1 MNEVTISREEFE
13 MRREHSIQCA
23 KDKKVLRKQVLRL
36 EKSVKRHV
44 QEAEDAMLQRDE
56 LVTALQGVIA
66 AFCPGPEGGERP
78 VRKTADT
85 ARDAAMLKTP
95 NELGNGS
102 AACGASVL
110 TDGLAGKT

>member
-36 EKSVKRHV
+36 ERSVKRHV
-44 QEAEDAMLQRDE
+44 QEAEDAMLQRDD

-66 AFCPGPEGGERP
+66 AFCPGPDWAEIP
-78 VRKTADT
+78 VRKTAD
-85 ARDAAMLKTP
+85 AAIDAAMLKTP
-95 NELGNGS
+95 NAGIQR
-102 AACGASVL
+102 ASPASGEAPL
-110 TDGLAGKT
+110 E